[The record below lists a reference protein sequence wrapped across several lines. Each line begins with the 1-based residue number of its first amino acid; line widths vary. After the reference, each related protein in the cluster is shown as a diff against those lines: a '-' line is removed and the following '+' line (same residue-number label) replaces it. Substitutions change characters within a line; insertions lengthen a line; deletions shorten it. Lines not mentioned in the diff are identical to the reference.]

1 MTNRSSLQTKLML
14 SDLYASNTVYT
25 SRPSYISNPWLD
37 PEEHQSNFL
46 TGRELI
52 IADNMP
58 VIVHKASVTDK
69 LEQLFAEI
77 GKSLPQNVYTF
88 SDKSSYE
95 MLLKNLV
102 KEQQKTIYFQY
113 IHDPSLLSKEAYALD
128 KDIFVALNNKAKI
141 PKWTNDK
148 YLPQRE
154 VVAFEAFEE
163 RVQAWQFPFV
173 IKPGDDL
180 PTAGGYGVMICYNDT
195 DLSKA
200 IQRIRDAKSATKQLI
215 IEQKIEAVANYCVQ
229 FAYSH
234 NTGVQYIGAAEQI
247 TNDYGFYHGNQNVNN
262 VPSHVIKAGE
272 EIMKNGVA
280 QGFFG
285 IAGFDLLVDKFGD
298 VYAIDLNFRQN
309 GSTSM
314 LLLEPSL
321 NKGYHKFY
329 SYVSDKDNTKFYQ
342 TILKYVKKGVLFPLS
357 YYDGDWF
364 EHEDVSSRF
373 GCIWHAATK
382 AEVERLEAVFLKE
395 IKA

>member
-128 KDIFVALNNKAKI
+128 KDI
-141 PKWTNDK
+141 
-148 YLPQRE
+148 
-154 VVAFEAFEE
+154 
-163 RVQAWQFPFV
+163 
-173 IKPGDDL
+173 
-180 PTAGGYGVMICYNDT
+180 
-195 DLSKA
+195 
-200 IQRIRDAKSATKQLI
+200 
-215 IEQKIEAVANYCVQ
+215 
-229 FAYSH
+229 
-234 NTGVQYIGAAEQI
+234 
-247 TNDYGFYHGNQNVNN
+247 
-262 VPSHVIKAGE
+262 
-272 EIMKNGVA
+272 
-280 QGFFG
+280 
-285 IAGFDLLVDKFGD
+285 LL
-298 VYAIDLNFRQN
+298 
-309 GSTSM
+309 
-314 LLLEPSL
+314 
-321 NKGYHKFY
+321 H
-329 SYVSDKDNTKFYQ
+329 
-342 TILKYVKKGVLFPLS
+342 
-357 YYDGDWF
+357 
-364 EHEDVSSRF
+364 
-373 GCIWHAATK
+373 
-382 AEVERLEAVFLKE
+382 
-395 IKA
+395 

>member
-180 PTAGGYGVMICYNDT
+180 RQQVVME
-195 DLSKA
+195 S
-200 IQRIRDAKSATKQLI
+200 
-215 IEQKIEAVANYCVQ
+215 
-229 FAYSH
+229 
-234 NTGVQYIGAAEQI
+234 
-247 TNDYGFYHGNQNVNN
+247 
-262 VPSHVIKAGE
+262 
-272 EIMKNGVA
+272 
-280 QGFFG
+280 
-285 IAGFDLLVDKFGD
+285 
-298 VYAIDLNFRQN
+298 
-309 GSTSM
+309 
-314 LLLEPSL
+314 
-321 NKGYHKFY
+321 
-329 SYVSDKDNTKFYQ
+329 
-342 TILKYVKKGVLFPLS
+342 
-357 YYDGDWF
+357 
-364 EHEDVSSRF
+364 
-373 GCIWHAATK
+373 
-382 AEVERLEAVFLKE
+382 
-395 IKA
+395 